1 LGAPGL
7 KTPRSWVAAL
17 AVASPDPSPAQRFFF
32 ERFFAQKRLKNKLRE
47 NLAIYW
53 MKSLAEIAQLLSI
66 SRWYRSILDESTHTW
81 MNKCT
86 FIYNL
91 DEGGSYTPVK
101 IAFCTT

>member
-1 LGAPGL
+1 
-7 KTPRSWVAAL
+7 
-17 AVASPDPSPAQRFFF
+17 
-32 ERFFAQKRLKNKLRE
+32 
-47 NLAIYW
+47 
-53 MKSLAEIAQLLSI
+53 
-66 SRWYRSILDESTHTW
+66 LDESTHTW

>member
-1 LGAPGL
+1 VSTTA
-7 KTPRSWVAAL
+7 
-17 AVASPDPSPAQRFFF
+17 FFF
-32 ERFFAQKRLKNKLRE
+32 SDFSLKGDINFFLRE
-47 NLAIYW
+47 YLTIYSHF
-53 MKSLAEIAQLLSI
+53 SLDEIAQLLSN